1 MKVLMLGWELPPQN
15 SGGLGVACYHL
26 CKALASNNVDIEFVI
41 PYHTTLQVPFMKV
54 TTAWPKKYKNVIRT
68 GLAYDSASYI
78 DSVGDTK
85 HLDLVQQERIYGESI
100 EKVIDLGSFDIIHA
114 HDWLTFRA
122 ALKLKAQ
129 TGLPLIVHIHSVESD
144 RAGGNK
150 GNPLIEEMEYLGLS
164 LADEVIA
171 VSEHTKQIII
181 RDYNIPANKIKVVH
195 NSIDRDDLGEIEPEN
210 IYVYLQLMK
219 SQGYHV
225 ITSVGRLTIQK
236 NVTNMLRAAQKVIEK
251 VPKTLFLVVGDG
263 EQYNEL
269 IALSAELGIL
279 KNVVFTG
286 FQRGKS
292 WRDSFSIADL
302 FIMPSVSEPFGLT
315 PLEAINYGTPSLISY
330 QSGVS
335 EVLKSC
341 LKVDYWDV
349 DEMANKIVAVLRTPT
364 LRQALKENAER
375 EIHELSWAPSA
386 KKLKKIYDRHLAEV
400 TN

>member
-26 CKALASNNVDIEFVI
+26 CKALANNNVDIEFVI
-41 PYHTTLQVPFMKV
+41 PYHTKFQSPFMKI

-68 GLAYDSASYI
+68 GLAYDSASYV

-85 HLDLVQQERIYGESI
+85 RLDIVQQQRLYEESI

-122 ALKLKAQ
+122 ALKLKEQ
-129 TGLPLIVHIHSVESD
+129 TGMPLIVHIHSVESD

-150 GNPLIEEMEYLGLS
+150 GNPLVEEIEYLGLT

-171 VSEHTKQIII
+171 VSEHTKQVII
-181 RDYNIPANKIKVVH
+181 RDYNIPADKIKVVH
-195 NSIDRDDLGEIEPEN
+195 NSIDREELGYLESEN
-210 IYVYLQLMK
+210 IYVYLELMK
-219 SQGYHV
+219 SQGYRV
-225 ITSVGRLTIQK
+225 VTSLGRLTIQK
-236 NVTNMLRAAQKVIEK
+236 NVTNMLRAIQKVIEK
-251 VPKTLFLVVGDG
+251 VPKTIFLVVGDG

-269 IALSAELGIL
+269 ISLAAELGIL
-279 KNVVFTG
+279 QNVIFTG
-286 FQRGKS
+286 FQRGKFM
-292 WRDSFSIADL
+292 RDSFSVADL
-302 FIMPSVSEPFGLT
+302 FIMASVSEPFGLT

-349 DEMANKIVAVLRTPT
+349 DEMANKIIAVLRTPT
-364 LRQALKENAER
+364 LRQALRDNAER
-375 EIHELSWAPSA
+375 EVRQLSWAPA
-386 KKLKKIYDRHLAEV
+386 ADKLEKIYAKHLLEV
-400 TN
+400 AK

>member
-41 PYHTTLQVPFMKV
+41 PYHTKFKAPFMKI

-78 DSVGDTK
+78 DSGGNTQ
-85 HLDLVQQERIYGESI
+85 HLDIVQQQRIYEDSI
-100 EKVIDLGSFDIIHA
+100 DKVIDLGSFDIIHA

-122 ALKLKAQ
+122 ALKLKAR
-129 TGLPLIVHIHSVESD
+129 TGLPLIAHVHSVESD
-144 RAGGNK
+144 RAGGNR
-150 GNPLIEEMEYLGLS
+150 GNPLVEEIEYLGLS

-171 VSEHTKQIII
+171 VSEHTKQVII
-181 RDYNIPANKIKVVH
+181 RDYNIPADKIKVVH
-195 NSIDRDDLGEIEPEN
+195 NSIDRDELGELDSQN
-210 IYVYLQLMK
+210 IYVYLELMK
-219 SQGYHV
+219 SKGYHV

-236 NVTNMLRAAQKVIEK
+236 NVTNMLRAAQKVIDK
-251 VPKTLFLVVGDG
+251 VPKTIFLIVGDG
-263 EQYNEL
+263 DQYNEL
-269 IALSAELGIL
+269 IDLSAELGIL
-279 KNVVFTG
+279 RNVVFTG
-286 FQRGKS
+286 FQRGKT
-292 WRDSFSIADL
+292 WRDSFSVADL
-302 FIMPSVSEPFGLT
+302 FIMASVSEPFGLT

-364 LRQALKENAER
+364 LREALRDNADR
-375 EIHELSWAPSA
+375 EVRQLSWAPA
-386 KKLKKIYDRHLAEV
+386 AEKLEKIYAKHLAEV
-400 TN
+400 VK